1 MSGYREIYN
10 MCGDFT
16 WNEEE
21 ARKSKAAQV

>member
-21 ARKSKAAQV
+21 ARKSKAA